1 MSAPDTNTRK
11 ESERHRGP
19 LTGMFAVVLFAVVMF
34 AILGFWAFGR
44 GNNPEGGAGIDDRTG
59 GDSGDDTTAI
69 AEEVAPLVQP
79 EELTGADPSSNE
91 QPDTLPTETQVS
103 TPPGAAPQP
112 EVSAD
117 D

>member
-19 LTGMFAVVLFAVVMF
+19 LTGMFAMVLFALTML
-34 AILGFWAFGR
+34 AILTFWISGR
-44 GNNPEGGAGIDDRTG
+44 GNNPDAAAGIDDRTG

-69 AEEVAPLVQP
+69 AEEVAPTVQP

-103 TPPGAAPQP
+103 TPQGEEPQA

>member
-19 LTGMFAVVLFAVVMF
+19 LTGMFAVVLFALVML
-34 AILGFWAFGR
+34 AILAFWVAGR
-44 GNNPEGGAGIDDRTG
+44 GNTPESATGVDGRTG
-59 GDSGDDTTAI
+59 GATGDSTVI
-69 AEEVAPLVQP
+69 VSEEAPPLVQP
-79 EELTGADPSSNE
+79 EEVTGADASSNE
-91 QPDTLPTETQVS
+91 ASDAVPSETQVS
-103 TPPGAAPQP
+103 TPPGEDPQA